1 MSIKDCSDLATIV
14 VMLLTIPISFYYII
28 KIVEQF
34 KTNKKQ
40 TAELANKEQDDK
52 LSYDTPC
59 RVSSY
64 KTGLIHFFAF
74 FAASY
79 IILSMI
85 EIVTTMPQAGFGGP
99 LPKWGGR
106 LLFTPTS
113 GFVVSWIFLSMFDTV
128 YCLCPKDFKKP
139 YTKARRL
146 IIAIVYFI
154 IGMSM
159 PWLEGIISS
168 FN

>member
-40 TAELANKEQDDK
+40 TAELANKAQDDK
-52 LSYDTPC
+52 LSYDMPC
-59 RVSSY
+59 RVSPY
-64 KTGLIHFFAF
+64 KIYLIHFLAF
-74 FAASY
+74 FSACC
-79 IILSMI
+79 IISFMI

-113 GFVVSWIFLSMFDTV
+113 GVVVSWIFLSMFDTG
-128 YCLCPKDFKKP
+128 YCLRPKDFKKP

-154 IGMSM
+154 LGMSM
-159 PWLEGIISS
+159 PWLEGIIIS